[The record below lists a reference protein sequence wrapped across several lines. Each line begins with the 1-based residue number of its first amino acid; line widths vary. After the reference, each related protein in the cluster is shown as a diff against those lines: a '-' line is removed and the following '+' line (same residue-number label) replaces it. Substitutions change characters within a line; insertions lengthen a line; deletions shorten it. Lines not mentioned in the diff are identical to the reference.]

1 MSITCSSMLA
11 CPTCGPNC
19 NYECQSGICV
29 EVPRDDNRVS
39 NVSKTRGVPSMGS
52 TNYGPRG
59 QRQAFRSFQGGGQI
73 PLNNQV
79 QWANN
84 GLNNQV
90 FVGANG
96 NETHTMPD
104 GTIMQGAS
112 HSGGYGSIFSE
123 KNYWIGVVAG
133 VVGLMAYQKYIK

>member
-52 TNYGPRG
+52 AEFGPRG
-59 QRQAFRSFQGGGQI
+59 QRQAFRGFEGSQVPKGMTMNIGQ
-73 PLNNQV
+73 LV
-79 QWANN
+79 MGYLAV
-84 GLNNQV
+84 GLTA
-90 FVGANG
+90 F
-96 NETHTMPD
+96 
-104 GTIMQGAS
+104 
-112 HSGGYGSIFSE
+112 
-123 KNYWIGVVAG
+123 
-133 VVGLMAYQKYIK
+133 VVGYSVMKGKEIAN